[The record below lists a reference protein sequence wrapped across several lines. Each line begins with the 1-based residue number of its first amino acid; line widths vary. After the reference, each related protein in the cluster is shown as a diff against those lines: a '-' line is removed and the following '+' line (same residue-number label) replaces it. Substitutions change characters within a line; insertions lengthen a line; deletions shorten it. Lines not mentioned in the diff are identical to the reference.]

1 MNSLVADYGDETDLS
16 NDSDSFESDLDQ
28 NTNNMK

>member
-16 NDSDSFESDLDQ
+16 DDSDSSYILDQ
-28 NTNNMK
+28 NTNKIK

>member
-16 NDSDSFESDLDQ
+16 DDSDSCYILDQ
-28 NTNNMK
+28 NTNKIK